1 MNDKSIKILS
11 TKKLLSNQ
19 RQFLLNADF
28 GLIEADF
35 IKIDFLKVE
44 IKTSSEYL
52 LFTSQNAVNSVI
64 SNENWMEFKRKKCFC
79 VGKKTKALLEQNGF
93 VVVQSFEYVEELA
106 TYLIV
111 KHSHD
116 SFAFFS
122 GNLRQDTLPIA
133 LQQANI
139 TFEEKQVYRTDLT
152 PIKVESKVD
161 GILFFSPS
169 GVKSYLKE
177 NTITN
182 QVCFCIGT
190 TTAKEV
196 EITTKNVL
204 IANQPT
210 VENTIIQCI
219 NYFNQKNTNL

>member
-1 MNDKSIKILS
+1 MNDSSIKILS

-19 RQFLLNADF
+19 RQFLLNAGF
-28 GLIEADF
+28 SLVEADF
-35 IKIDFLKVE
+35 ITINFIKVDINATHE
-44 IKTSSEYL
+44 WL
-52 LFTSQNAVNSVI
+52 LFTSQNAVSSI
-64 SNENWMEFKRKKCFC
+64 LTNEDWKNLKAKKCFC
-79 VGKKTKALLEQNGF
+79 VGIKTKALLEQNGF
-93 VVVQSFEYVEELA
+93 VVVQSFDYVEELA
-106 TYLIV
+106 AYLITNY
-111 KHSHD
+111 SQNT
-116 SFAFFS
+116 FTFFS
-122 GNLRQDTLPIA
+122 GNLRHDTLPIA
-133 LQQANI
+133 LQKANI
-139 TFEEKQVYRTDLT
+139 TFEEKQVYTTVLT
-152 PIKVESKVD
+152 PVKVDSKVN

-196 EITTKNVL
+196 EKTTKNSV

-219 NYFNQKNTNL
+219 NYFNPKN

>member
-1 MNDKSIKILS
+1 MNSKSIKILS

-35 IKIDFLKVE
+35 IKIDFCKVD
-44 IKTSSEYL
+44 INTSHESL
-52 LFTSQNAVNSVI
+52 LFTSQNAVNSVL
-64 SNENWMEFKRKKCFC
+64 SNENWKKLRAKKCFC
-79 VGKKTKALLEQNGF
+79 VGKKTKIILEQN
-93 VVVQSFEYVEELA
+93 SFEVVESFDYAEELA
-106 TYLIV
+106 SFLIDKYSSNTYT
-111 KHSHD
+111 
-116 SFAFFS
+116 FFS
-122 GNLRQDTLPIA
+122 GNLRQDTLPVA

-139 TFEEKQVYRTDLT
+139 IFEEKQVYRTDLT
-152 PIKVESKVD
+152 PVKVESRVD

-196 EITTKNVL
+196 EKTTKNVV

-219 NYFNQKNTNL
+219 NYFNQKNTN

>member
-1 MNDKSIKILS
+1 MNDSSIKILS
-11 TKKLLSNQ
+11 TKKLLTNQ
-19 RQFLLNADF
+19 RQFLLNAGF
-28 GLIEADF
+28 SLVEADF
-35 IKIDFLKVE
+35 ITIDFIKVDVNTTHE
-44 IKTSSEYL
+44 WL
-52 LFTSQNAVNSVI
+52 LFTSQNAVSSI
-64 SNENWMEFKRKKCFC
+64 LTNEDWKKLKEKKCFC
-79 VGKKTKALLEQNGF
+79 VGIKTKALLEQNGF
-93 VVVQSFEYVEELA
+93 AVVQSFDYVEDLA
-106 TYLIV
+106 AFLVANNSQNT
-111 KHSHD
+111 
-116 SFAFFS
+116 FTFFS

-133 LQQANI
+133 LQKANI
-139 TFEEKQVYRTDLT
+139 TFEEKQVYTTVLT
-152 PIKVESKVD
+152 SVKVDSKVN

-196 EITTKNVL
+196 EKTTKNVV

-219 NYFNQKNTNL
+219 NYFNQKNTN

>member
-1 MNDKSIKILS
+1 
-11 TKKLLSNQ
+11 
-19 RQFLLNADF
+19 
-28 GLIEADF
+28 
-35 IKIDFLKVE
+35 
-44 IKTSSEYL
+44 
-52 LFTSQNAVNSVI
+52 
-64 SNENWMEFKRKKCFC
+64 MEFKRKKCFC

-106 TYLIV
+106 TYLIA

-139 TFEEKQVYRTDLT
+139 TFEEKKVYRTDLT

>member
-11 TKKLLSNQ
+11 TKKLMSNQ

-35 IKIDFLKVE
+35 ITIDF
-44 IKTSSEYL
+44 IKTDLQTTNDFL
-52 LFTSQNAVNSVI
+52 LFTSQNAIISVL
-64 SNENWMEFKRKKCFC
+64 SNKNLEDLKAKKCFC
-79 VGKKTKALLEQNGF
+79 VGKKTMTILEQNGF
-93 VVVQSFEYVEELA
+93 EVVESCDYAEELA
-106 TYLIV
+106 TFLIANY
-111 KHSHD
+111 S
-116 SFAFFS
+116 SNTYTFFS

-139 TFEEKQVYRTDLT
+139 TFEEKQVYRTDLN
-152 PIKVESKVD
+152 PVKIESKVD

-177 NTITN
+177 NTITS

-190 TTAKEV
+190 TTAKEA
-196 EITTKNVL
+196 EKTTKNVV

-219 NYFNQKNTNL
+219 NYFNQKNTN